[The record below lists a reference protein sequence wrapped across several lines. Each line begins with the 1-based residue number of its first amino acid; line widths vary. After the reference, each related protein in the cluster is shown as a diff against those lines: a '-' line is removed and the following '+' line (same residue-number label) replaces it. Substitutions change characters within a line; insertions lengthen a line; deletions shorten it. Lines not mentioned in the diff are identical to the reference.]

1 MQRVVH
7 QLDLT
12 VHELYFPSLKD
23 QSLSLSLHL
32 SLRDSTFKAQVPFT
46 QFPMDSP
53 VIFEE
58 ERFLPSDAVRI
69 LIALET
75 EEMGRADFLLRDLF
89 QHTLEGTYEVWLKIT
104 ETRQAPSQ
112 EKERSS
118 EGVTLL
124 KSLYS
129 EGDQLA
135 PRQARMRVSV
145 GIREIAKKAIAE
157 RDRERPP
164 VKRVVALPEGLAQCS
179 RCEYLERLT
188 ASQQNELQSLEESE
202 KSYKQVSMLLEQYS
216 EEQPSGRD
224 FPETD
229 ELALDLSKTIKGQTG
244 ALTAQ
249 EADHLRMVIL
259 GLNEKLKT
267 LQVVQREVLKL
278 RGDLQDSHQLRR
290 QLEASVSETTD
301 QLKRQS
307 AKQDELHA
315 HLIQERQAA
324 VESLRLQHLK
334 YREKCQDEDR
344 LMGEIAKLKG
354 TIQKLI
360 AEAANY
366 AQMKAHIE
374 ALKSELDESERQRQ
388 LLRQQ
393 YGKSAQEFEARV
405 KENMQVLAKLASEK
419 EALQGEVQ
427 RLQAALHAQR
437 TENDHLSQDNLTV
450 KGKVSQLEADL
461 AAYADQRRSLEETQQ
476 LSDQSHD
483 NAVVLEAKMQEAA
496 GDFNRKLEEVMQQ
509 NLRLQEEKGK
519 VTAALND
526 VENTVE
532 LKNEQIQDLTREKME
547 LTAAIATL
555 EQLLVVQ
562 EDLRQIA
569 DTVTAQNAANTS
581 LKDQL
586 LKELGSLSQTLLQQ
600 SEKSLAANRLVVR
613 LREMTDDK
621 EAEVASLRR
630 LVTELKQQR
639 PVYVAAAED
648 PVDQAIAAFSNSQE
662 KALPVPLLRE
672 DQGTYVFGSR
682 RVFAKLEGGQVTVR
696 VGGGFI
702 PLEEF
707 ISTYTDLEL
716 DKLQARESELTTR
729 HQALLRKLASQAA
742 VESLQSKTEASP
754 SKAAKLMKDYFAS
767 SLFPSGRAS
776 LSPGRLSLSPQ

>member
-1 MQRVVH
+1 
-7 QLDLT
+7 
-12 VHELYFPSLKD
+12 
-23 QSLSLSLHL
+23 
-32 SLRDSTFKAQVPFT
+32 
-46 QFPMDSP
+46 
-53 VIFEE
+53 
-58 ERFLPSDAVRI
+58 
-69 LIALET
+69 
-75 EEMGRADFLLRDLF
+75 
-89 QHTLEGTYEVWLKIT
+89 
-104 ETRQAPSQ
+104 
-112 EKERSS
+112 
-118 EGVTLL
+118 
-124 KSLYS
+124 
-129 EGDQLA
+129 
-135 PRQARMRVSV
+135 
-145 GIREIAKKAIAE
+145 
-157 RDRERPP
+157 
-164 VKRVVALPEGLAQCS
+164 
-179 RCEYLERLT
+179 
-188 ASQQNELQSLEESE
+188 
-202 KSYKQVSMLLEQYS
+202 
-216 EEQPSGRD
+216 
-224 FPETD
+224 
-229 ELALDLSKTIKGQTG
+229 
-244 ALTAQ
+244 
-249 EADHLRMVIL
+249 MVIL

-267 LQVVQREVLKL
+267 LQMVHQEVMKL
-278 RGDLQDSHQLRR
+278 RGELHESHELRR
-290 QLEASVSETTD
+290 QLESSVSETTE

-307 AKQDELHA
+307 AKQDELHT

-354 TIQKLI
+354 TIQKLL

-405 KENMQVLAKLASEK
+405 KENMLMQARLSSEK

-437 TENDHLSQDNLTV
+437 TENDRLSQDNATV

-461 AAYADQRRSLEETQQ
+461 ATYADQKRSLEETQQ

-483 NAVVLEAKMQEAA
+483 NAVTVEVKMQEAA
-496 GDFNRKLEEVMQQ
+496 GEFSRRLEEVMQQ

-569 DTVTAQNAANTS
+569 DTVSAQNAANTS

-639 PVYVAAAED
+639 PIYVAVAED
-648 PVDQAIAAFSNSQE
+648 PVDQAIATFSNSQS
-662 KALPVPLLRE
+662 KVLPVPLLRE

-682 RVFAKLEGGQVTVR
+682 RVFVKLEEGQVIVR

-707 ISTYTDLEL
+707 ITTYTDLEL

-729 HQALLRKLASQAA
+729 HQSLLRKLASQAA

-767 SLFPSGRAS
+767 SLFPSGRTS
-776 LSPGRLSLSPQ
+776 LSPGRLSYSPQ

>member
-58 ERFLPSDAVRI
+58 EHFLPSDTVRI
-69 LIALET
+69 VIALET
-75 EEMGRADFLLRDLF
+75 EEMGRADFMLRDLF
-89 QHTLEGTYEVWLKIT
+89 QQTLEGNYEAWLKIT
-104 ETRQAPSQ
+104 ETRQAPSL

-129 EGDQLA
+129 EGDQVA
-135 PRQARMRVSV
+135 TRQARMRVSV

-164 VKRVVALPEGLAQCS
+164 VRRVVALPEGLAQCT

-216 EEQPSGRD
+216 EEQPSD
-224 FPETD
+224 YPETN

-244 ALTAQ
+244 SLTAQ

-267 LQVVQREVLKL
+267 LQVVHQEVMKL
-278 RGDLQDSHQLRR
+278 RGELHESHELRR
-290 QLEASVSETTD
+290 QLESSVSETTE

-307 AKQDELHA
+307 AKQDELHT

-354 TIQKLI
+354 TIQKLL

-405 KENMQVLAKLASEK
+405 KENMLMQARLSAEK

-437 TENDHLSQDNLTV
+437 TENDRLSQDNATV

-461 AAYADQRRSLEETQQ
+461 TTYADQKRSLEETQQ

-483 NAVVLEAKMQEAA
+483 NAVTVEVKMQEAA
-496 GDFNRKLEEVMQQ
+496 GEFSRRLEEVMQQ

-569 DTVTAQNAANTS
+569 DTVSAQNAANTS

-613 LREMTDDK
+613 LREMTEDK

-639 PVYVAAAED
+639 PIYVAVADD
-648 PVDQAIAAFSNSQE
+648 PVDQAIATFSNSQA

-682 RVFAKLEGGQVTVR
+682 RVFVKLEGGQVIVR

-707 ISTYTDLEL
+707 ITTYTDLEL

-729 HQALLRKLASQAA
+729 HQSLLRKLASQAA

-767 SLFPSGRAS
+767 SLYPSGRAS
-776 LSPGRLSLSPQ
+776 LSPGRLSFSPQ